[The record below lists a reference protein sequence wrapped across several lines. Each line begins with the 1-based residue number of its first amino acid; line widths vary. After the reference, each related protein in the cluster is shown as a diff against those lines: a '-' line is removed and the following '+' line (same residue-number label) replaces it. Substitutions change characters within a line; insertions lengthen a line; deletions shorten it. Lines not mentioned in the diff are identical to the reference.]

1 LTSGSADTPEACC
14 TQRQGPHN
22 VLEEGPHDKSRRSC
36 RRASSHPPP
45 AGNQDDFDD
54 NTNLMQLGLDKEDI
68 EELIFRLEDQLGLT
82 AFTAEEDRI
91 LKTARTAN
99 DLTRFLIEIGRY

>member
-1 LTSGSADTPEACC
+1 MTRAAVRAAVHRRIRRL
-14 TQRQGPHN
+14 
-22 VLEEGPHDKSRRSC
+22 LE
-36 RRASSHPPP
+36 
-45 AGNQDDFDD
+45 NQDDFDD

-68 EELIFRLEDQLGLT
+68 EELIFRLEDQLELT